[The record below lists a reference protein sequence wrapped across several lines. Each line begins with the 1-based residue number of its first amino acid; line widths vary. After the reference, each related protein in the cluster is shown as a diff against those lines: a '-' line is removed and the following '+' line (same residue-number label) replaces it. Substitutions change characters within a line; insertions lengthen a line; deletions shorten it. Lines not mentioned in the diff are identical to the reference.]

1 MAYKNDFGFNAATD
15 ELAIPAW
22 NEQPIPLPLGT
33 WTDQLLH
40 TAELEHELADVRRM
54 WAENNAKIRQ
64 LENENAKLKG
74 DLDAMLE
81 AAGEVE

>member
-1 MAYKNDFGFNAATD
+1 MPYKNDFGFNADD
-15 ELAIPAW
+15 ELCNPGW
-22 NEQPIPLPLGT
+22 EDQPIELPLIV
-33 WTDQLLH
+33 WTGKVLECANLKH
-40 TAELEHELADVRRM
+40 ELEDVRRM
-54 WAENNAKIRQ
+54 WADTNARLRV

>member
-1 MAYKNDFGFNAATD
+1 MTYKNDFGFNAETD
-15 ELAIPAW
+15 ELTIPAW
-22 NEQPIPLPLGT
+22 KEQPITLPLGT
-33 WTDQLLH
+33 WMDQLLH
-40 TAELEHELADVRRM
+40 TADLAHELADVRRM
-54 WAENNAKIRQ
+54 WAENNARIRQ